1 MASAVSKVSGD
12 LKSSSFDR
20 VREAPPPPPDS
31 SLLLATRPPRHL
43 SLSLSASQAVSYWT
57 CSKLCAFCFVA
68 GAVFGYSLRGRV
80 KRWASKM
87 LKKLS

>member
-31 SLLLATRPPRHL
+31 SLLLATRPPR
-43 SLSLSASQAVSYWT
+43 QAVSYWT